1 MAPTRSKYVKDIVR
15 NGRAINI
22 ERAFDGKD
30 YLDLWALV
38 NWEEV
43 EEKERLDAEKH
54 EVSREPCL

>member
-1 MAPTRSKYVKDIVR
+1 MKDIVR